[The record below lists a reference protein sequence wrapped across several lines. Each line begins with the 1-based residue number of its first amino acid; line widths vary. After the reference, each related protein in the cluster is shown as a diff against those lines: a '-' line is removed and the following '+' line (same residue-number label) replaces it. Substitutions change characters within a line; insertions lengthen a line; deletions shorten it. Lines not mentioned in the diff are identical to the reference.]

1 MKAERR
7 HELQEND
14 LVHLLERGREYLAT
28 NGKHVVVIAIV
39 VIAVGVGASTLF
51 RSQSVAR
58 EELWRQRAEINIE
71 KPEDATTQL
80 GNLRKLVDSA
90 SDQAFVLFGLV
101 DEANLALR
109 FARQG
114 ASATPERE
122 LVDRARSAYEEILR
136 RFSGNPVAFGAAH
149 CGLATVEE
157 NLFVLD
163 GDPARKENARK
174 HLDVVIDNPA
184 LQATPFGKM
193 ALDRR
198 NALDATFQKV
208 VFLPPMT
215 PEEAAIAAEEAA
227 AAAATAA
234 PSQPTSVP
242 VTQLFNLPG
251 GQTTSPPASGGQP
264 PSPPPIEGQPVPEKK
279 PETAPSTP

>member
-14 LVHLLERGREYLAT
+14 LVHLLERGRDYLGA
-28 NGKHVVVIAIV
+28 NGKFIAVIAIV
-39 VIAVGVGASTLF
+39 VVGVGVGASTLV

-58 EELWRQRAEINIE
+58 EELWRQRAEIIFEN
-71 KPEDATTQL
+71 PEDAK
-80 GNLRKLVDSA
+80 GKLSTLHKLIESS
-90 SDQAFVLFGLV
+90 SDDAFVLYGLI
-101 DEANLALR
+101 DEANTALR

-114 ASATPERE
+114 DSAEPERE
-122 LVDRARSAYEEILR
+122 LVDRARTAYEEILR
-136 RFSGNPVAFGAAH
+136 RFAKNPVAFGVAH

-163 GDPARKENARK
+163 GDPARKENARR
-174 HLDVVIDNPA
+174 HLNMVIDNSG
-184 LQATPFGKM
+184 LQATPFSKI

-198 NALDATFQKV
+198 NTLDATFQKV
-208 VFLPPMT
+208 AFLPPMT
-215 PEEAAIAAEEAA
+215 PEEALIAAEEAA
-227 AAAATAA
+227 ASGAAA

-251 GQTTSPPASGGQP
+251 GQTASPPASGTAP
-264 PSPPPIEGQPVPEKK
+264 ANEKK
-279 PETAPSTP
+279 PEPTPSQP